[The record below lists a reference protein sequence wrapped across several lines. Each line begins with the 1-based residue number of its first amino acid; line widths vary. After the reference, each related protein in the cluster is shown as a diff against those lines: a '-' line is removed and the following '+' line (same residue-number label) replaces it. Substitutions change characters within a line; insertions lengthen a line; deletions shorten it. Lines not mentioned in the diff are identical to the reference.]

1 MCSLASSH
9 DAPQNLNCSGNNA
22 MPTIPSPASMESH
35 CTDHLTQYRIGV
47 IESTLESV
55 RDNLVKLAQ
64 LETKHLETKESLTRA
79 FNSMNEMNVRLRE
92 IETEMPTLKLVRG
105 WIIAGFVGVLSLLG
119 VAVFRLF
126 TMTIR

>member
-1 MCSLASSH
+1 
-9 DAPQNLNCSGNNA
+9 
-22 MPTIPSPASMESH
+22 MESH